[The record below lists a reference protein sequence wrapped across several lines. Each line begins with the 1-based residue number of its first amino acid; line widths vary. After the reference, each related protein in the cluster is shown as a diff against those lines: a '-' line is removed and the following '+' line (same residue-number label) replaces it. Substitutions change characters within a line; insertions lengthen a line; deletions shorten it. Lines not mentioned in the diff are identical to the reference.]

1 MQKCRIN
8 QQVRYY
14 LNYLIN
20 YSYRILACKLYV
32 GGLSFLTAILSC
44 KGDKQ
49 LIFSYYC
56 IRIDKTFLL
65 KLQIGKDERFSVFT
79 YQAQKHQEI

>member
-49 LIFSYYC
+49 LIF
-56 IRIDKTFLL
+56 RIIVSELIKH
-65 KLQIGKDERFSVFT
+65 FT
-79 YQAQKHQEI
+79 QTSNRKR

>member
-20 YSYRILACKLYV
+20 YSYRILACKMQV
-32 GGLSFLTAILSC
+32 A
-44 KGDKQ
+44 
-49 LIFSYYC
+49 
-56 IRIDKTFLL
+56 
-65 KLQIGKDERFSVFT
+65 
-79 YQAQKHQEI
+79 